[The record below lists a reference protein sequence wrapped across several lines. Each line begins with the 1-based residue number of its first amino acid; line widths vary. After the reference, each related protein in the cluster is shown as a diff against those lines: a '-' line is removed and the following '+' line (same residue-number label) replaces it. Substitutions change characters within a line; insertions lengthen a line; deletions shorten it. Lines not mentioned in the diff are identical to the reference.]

1 MIKINNSAEYLT
13 LSINEAYRENGEKWE
28 KVLVLRFQKA
38 EFSEEQ
44 AENIAKEATS
54 VEHAEKDKVTV
65 YYVAGIVEKKANDYF
80 TDIWLKN
87 PEVFVTDNLAAKV
100 SELEAVLNAL
110 VGGDEE

>member
-1 MIKINNSAEYLT
+1 
-13 LSINEAYRENGEKWE
+13 
-28 KVLVLRFQKA
+28 
-38 EFSEEQ
+38 
-44 AENIAKEATS
+44 